1 MTAPVTPTVPAAA
14 PAKQPW
20 LDPQWRDF
28 HKLWSMRVQ
37 FVLMGFTAAYM
48 IVPAFISWLP
58 PRLFAAIVIFVVF
71 VGGILRLL
79 NQTSTDL

>member
-1 MTAPVTPTVPAAA
+1 MTDPSA
-14 PAKQPW
+14 PAPKRQPW

-48 IVPAFISWLP
+48 IVPAFMSWMP
-58 PRLFAAIVIFVVF
+58 PRLFALLVIFIVF

-79 NQTSTDL
+79 NQSSTEL